1 MLRERAA
8 RVTERQSRCAWQRGG
23 VDEYYPATAMINSL
37 SVSSGGQNPAL
48 ANAST
53 AIGRPSHQVAVITR
67 RPTGY
72 FIAHVEGE
80 MFPSV
85 NGASLGSARASAEGQ
100 GPDRAGGG
108 EDGVLQPFGQR
119 LIAPV
124 ELRPG
129 SGIAKL
135 ISYLD

>member
-1 MLRERAA
+1 MLRHRAA
-8 RVTERQSRCAWQRGG
+8 RVAERLSRCAWRRGR

-85 NGASLGSARASAEGQ
+85 NGASRGSAAHPLKDKDVIGM
-100 GPDRAGGG
+100 
-108 EDGVLQPFGQR
+108 
-119 LIAPV
+119 
-124 ELRPG
+124 
-129 SGIAKL
+129 
-135 ISYLD
+135 